1 MRKFNLMTSVVFAPE
16 TEGTQATQLPETV
29 PVVLTAEQTQALQAY
44 KDAYKSEHGKDTTL
58 SDAALYDLV
67 TDPENQEEYGNE
79 SFSGWIDAMV
89 EAETDDRSDEAPATD
104 EEITERQSVANTL
117 VAKIANDETFNR
129 DINDIIVAGETVKR
143 GPLVIMLDM
152 AGFKGVEGMEDKE
165 GRYTKEELNSFPDPD
180 MDAEKSNNPG
190 RYKVK
195 RGGRT
200 VGVDWYKDDFF
211 VKTRTGK
218 AIADEIAELDEGL
231 ETPPRGR
238 YSSWGRIKI
247 DGQKRTLNSKLTAG
261 AKAIKKAITLY
272 RATQYLDGLPKVKWE
287 FRTVEDKDGNVTF
300 QATNAP
306 FTIGP
311 TVGYNGNCRNFTVG
325 QVTGFDIAK
334 AQQEGGTFDALLASS
349 RRESGNQGDT
359 GESKEGLDV
368 AQIETPKQFDATLAM
383 AAHYVLD
390 LMENDGK
397 LIAFYG
403 ELRTNPH
410 LEASMR
416 EFVKFTKMVEPK
428 LEAIDRH
435 RRTAEKAAINGDQAR
450 KAS

>member
-1 MRKFNLMTSVVFAPE
+1 MRTFNLMSSVVFAPE

-44 KDAYKSEHGKDTTL
+44 KDAYKAEHGEDTTL

-67 TDPENQEEYGNE
+67 TDPENQEEFGNE

-117 VAKIANDETFNR
+117 VAKIADDETFNR

-152 AGFKGVEGMEDKE
+152 AGFKGVEGMQDRD
-165 GRYTKEELNSFPDPD
+165 GRYTKEELDSFPDPD
-180 MDAEKSNNPG
+180 MDADKSNNPG

-211 VKTRTGK
+211 VRTRTGK
-218 AIADEIAELDEGL
+218 AIADEIAELDQGL
-231 ETPPRGR
+231 ETPPQGR

-287 FRTVEDKDGNVTF
+287 FRTIEDKDGNVTF

-311 TVGYNGNCRNFTVG
+311 TVGYSGNCRNFTVG
-325 QVTGFDIAK
+325 QVTGFDVAK
-334 AQQEGGTFDALLASS
+334 AQQDGGTFDALLASAK
-349 RRESGNQGDT
+349 RDTTGTQDNEGDA
-359 GESKEGLDV
+359 EGKNV
-368 AQIETPKQFDATLAM
+368 PQISNAKQFDATLGQM
-383 AAHYVLD
+383 AHYFRD
-390 LMENDGK
+390 LYEDDGK
-397 LIAFYG
+397 VKTFYA
-403 ELRTNPH
+403 ELNGNEH
-410 LEASMR
+410 LQVSCAEL
-416 EFVKFTKMVEPK
+416 VKFAQYIAPK
-428 LEAIDRH
+428 LEAIE
-435 RRTAEKAAINGDQAR
+435 RRKRAASATNGDQAR